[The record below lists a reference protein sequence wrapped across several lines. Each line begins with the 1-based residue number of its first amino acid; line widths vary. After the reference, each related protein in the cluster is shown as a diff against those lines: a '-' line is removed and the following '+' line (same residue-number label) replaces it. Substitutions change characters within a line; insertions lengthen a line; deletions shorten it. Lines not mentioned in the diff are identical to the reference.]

1 MSIRLALVC
10 AISATAL
17 ASAAAAQS
25 GRVATEVFVS
35 DAGVNFSDPA
45 ETANFYASLQ
55 RAASNACESRT
66 SRSLT
71 VAAADRQCTVESLD
85 RAVRQS
91 GKSAL
96 ATLHE
101 GRTGRSAPA
110 TVLAAQ

>member
-10 AISATAL
+10 AVSVAAI
-17 ASAAAAQS
+17 ASAAAAQP
-25 GRVATEVFVS
+25 GRVATEIFVS

-45 ETANFYASLQ
+45 ETAGFYASLE
-55 RAASNACESRT
+55 RAASNACKSRT

-71 VAAADRQCTVESLD
+71 VTAGDRQCAAESLD